1 MPSRTLR
8 VGDSGNDV
16 TLLQQAL
23 NAAGFKLKGKVDGI
37 FGADTL
43 QALKR
48 FQSVHANPTDGI
60 AGKDTYSALDKLLNK

>member
-16 TLLQQAL
+16 RLLQEAL
-23 NAAGFKLKGKVDGI
+23 NAVNFKLKGKVDGI

-48 FQSVHANPTDGI
+48 FQSVYANPADGI
-60 AGKDTYSALDKLLNK
+60 AGAGTYSALKKLLNK